1 MNVKLRKVVAEET
14 EQIVALTNRA
24 FAVERFFKA
33 GDRTDLAQV
42 RGTLFLTPRFLYTGL
57 R

>member
-24 FAVERFFKA
+24 FALERFFKA